1 MLRYMLMLSL
11 VLVLLIA
18 LLAASQSVIA
28 QTGGDYDLTWNTLAS
43 GGTVDGIGDPVY
55 KLDSAIGQP
64 SAGET
69 SASPYELCAG
79 YLCGVPAESR
89 VYLPLVRK

>member
-1 MLRYMLMLSL
+1 VLVINC

-18 LLAASQSVIA
+18 LLIASQSVIA
-28 QTGGDYDLTWNTLAS
+28 QTGGDFDLSWNTLAS
-43 GGTVDGIGDPVY
+43 GGLSGGGVY
-55 KLDSAIGQP
+55 TIDSAIGQP
-64 SAGET
+64 SAGKT

-79 YLCGVPAESR
+79 YLCGVRADTR

>member
-1 MLRYMLMLSL
+1 MKRYVLVINC

-18 LLAASQSVIA
+18 LLIASQSVIA
-28 QTGGDYDLTWNTLAS
+28 QTGGDFDLSWNTLAS
-43 GGTVDGIGDPVY
+43 GGLSGGGVY
-55 KLDSAIGQP
+55 TIDSAIGQP
-64 SAGET
+64 SAGKT

-79 YLCGVPAESR
+79 YLCGVRADTR